1 MAIIDDIKNIL
12 AQLDEVQF
20 AYLFGSYAKKIQTK
34 SSDIDIA
41 VFLKKEHNNF
51 DTKLHIHHQLEIKL
65 KKEIDLI
72 VLNNVKNFD
81 LLKDIFNDGV
91 VAKESND
98 DARVMYELAK
108 EHEILD
114 YKEFKRMLDVA

>member
-1 MAIIDDIKNIL
+1 MAKIDEIKNIL

-20 AYLFGSYAKKIQTK
+20 AYLFGSYAKKTQTK
-34 SSDIDIA
+34 LSDIDIA

-51 DTKLHIHHQLEIKL
+51 DAKLHIHHQLEIKL

-81 LLKDIFNDGV
+81 LLKDIFNDGAV
-91 VAKESND
+91 IKESND